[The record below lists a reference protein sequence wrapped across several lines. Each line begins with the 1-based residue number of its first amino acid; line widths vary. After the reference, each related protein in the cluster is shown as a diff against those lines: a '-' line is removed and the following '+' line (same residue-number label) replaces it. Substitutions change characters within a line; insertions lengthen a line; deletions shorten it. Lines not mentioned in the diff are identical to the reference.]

1 MPDLLYTGASGFLA
15 SNTIP
20 TLKQLGYN
28 VITLG
33 TGNETYQYDIARQV
47 PVFNEQYDIV
57 FHAAGKAHSEPK
69 TEAEKQLFYDVNF
82 KGTVNVCKGLEN
94 SGALPKQFVFI
105 STVAV
110 YGLDSG
116 ELVTEEH
123 ALNGDTPYAKSK
135 IMAEEWLAEWAGRNN
150 VTLTILRLPLVAG
163 ANPPG
168 NLGAM
173 INGIRSGKYL
183 SIGKATASKSIIW
196 AEDIATILPRLA
208 PVGGIYN
215 ITDGLH
221 PTFSQ
226 LETVI
231 SGQLKKKTPL
241 SLPMGMAKILGWV
254 GDIMG
259 SKFPVNSSKLKKI
272 TSTLTFDDKK
282 LHAAIEWAPSSVV
295 KKLSQ
300 IPL

>member
-15 SNTIP
+15 NNTIP

-33 TGNETYQYDIARQV
+33 IGDEAYQCNLAKDIPVLNESYDV
-47 PVFNEQYDIV
+47 V

-69 TEAEKQLFYDVNF
+69 TDAEKQLFYDVNF
-82 KGTVNVCKGLEN
+82 QGTVNLCKGLEN
-94 SGALPKQFVFI
+94 FGTLPKQFVFI

-110 YGLDSG
+110 YGLDGG
-116 ELVTEEH
+116 ELITEEH
-123 ALNGDTPYAKSK
+123 ALNGETPYAKSK
-135 IMAEEWLAEWAGRNN
+135 IMAEEWLADWAGRNN
-150 VTLTILRLPLVAG
+150 ITLTILRLPLVAG
-163 ANPPG
+163 VNPPG

-173 INGIRSGKYL
+173 INGIKSGKYL
-183 SIGKATASKSIIW
+183 SIGKANARKSIIW
-196 AEDIATILPRLA
+196 AEDIAAILPLIA
-208 PVGGIYN
+208 PIGGVYN

-221 PTFSQ
+221 PMFSQ
-226 LETVI
+226 LEAVI
-231 SGQLKKKTPL
+231 SEQLKKKAPL
-241 SLPMGMAKILGWV
+241 SLPIALAKILGWA
-254 GDIMG
+254 GDIIG
-259 SKFPVNSSKLKKI
+259 NKFPVNSNKLQKI

-282 LHAAIEWAPSSVV
+282 LHAAVKWNPSSVV

>member
-15 SNTIP
+15 NNTIP

-33 TGNETYQYDIARQV
+33 IGDEAYQCNLAKDIPVLNESYDV
-47 PVFNEQYDIV
+47 V

-69 TEAEKQLFYDVNF
+69 TDAEKQLFYDVNF
-82 KGTVNVCKGLEN
+82 QGTVNLCKGLEN
-94 SGALPKQFVFI
+94 FGTLPKQFVFI

-110 YGLDSG
+110 YGLDGG
-116 ELVTEEH
+116 ELITEEH
-123 ALNGDTPYAKSK
+123 ALNGETPYAKSK
-135 IMAEEWLAEWAGRNN
+135 IMAEEWLTDWAGRNN
-150 VTLTILRLPLVAG
+150 ITLTILRLPLVAG
-163 ANPPG
+163 VNPPG

-173 INGIRSGKYL
+173 INGIKSGKYL
-183 SIGKATASKSIIW
+183 SIGKANARKSIIW
-196 AEDIATILPRLA
+196 AEDIAAILPLIA
-208 PVGGIYN
+208 PIGGVYN

-221 PTFSQ
+221 PMFSQ
-226 LETVI
+226 LEAVI
-231 SGQLKKKTPL
+231 SEQLKKKAPL
-241 SLPMGMAKILGWV
+241 SLPIALAKVLGWA
-254 GDIMG
+254 GDIIG
-259 SKFPVNSSKLKKI
+259 NKFPVNSNKLQKI

-282 LHAAIEWAPSSVV
+282 LHAAVKWNPSSVV

>member
-15 SNTIP
+15 NNTIP

-33 TGNETYQYDIARQV
+33 IGDEAYQCNLAKDIPVLNESYDV
-47 PVFNEQYDIV
+47 V

-69 TEAEKQLFYDVNF
+69 TDAEKQLFYDVNF
-82 KGTVNVCKGLEN
+82 QGTVNLCKGLEN
-94 SGALPKQFVFI
+94 FGTLPKQFVFI

-110 YGLDSG
+110 YGLDGG
-116 ELVTEEH
+116 ELITEEH
-123 ALNGDTPYAKSK
+123 ALNGETPYAKSK
-135 IMAEEWLAEWAGRNN
+135 IMAEEWLTDWAGRNN
-150 VTLTILRLPLVAG
+150 ITLTILRLPLVAG
-163 ANPPG
+163 VNPPG

-173 INGIRSGKYL
+173 INGIKSGKYL
-183 SIGKATASKSIIW
+183 SIGRANARKSIIW
-196 AEDIATILPRLA
+196 AEDIAAILPLIA
-208 PVGGIYN
+208 PIGGVYN

-221 PTFSQ
+221 PMFSQ
-226 LETVI
+226 LEAVI
-231 SGQLKKKTPL
+231 SEQLKKKTPL
-241 SLPMGMAKILGWV
+241 SLPIALAKILGWA
-254 GDIMG
+254 GDIIG
-259 SKFPVNSSKLKKI
+259 NKFPVNSNKLQKI

-282 LHAAIEWAPSSVV
+282 LHAAVKWNPSSVV

>member
-15 SNTIP
+15 NNTIP

-33 TGNETYQYDIARQV
+33 IGDEAYQCNLAKDIPVLNESYDV
-47 PVFNEQYDIV
+47 V

-69 TEAEKQLFYDVNF
+69 TDAEKQLFYDVNF
-82 KGTVNVCKGLEN
+82 QGTVNLCKGLEN
-94 SGALPKQFVFI
+94 FGTLPKQFVFI

-110 YGLDSG
+110 YGLDGG
-116 ELVTEEH
+116 ELITEEH
-123 ALNGDTPYAKSK
+123 ALNGETPYAKSK
-135 IMAEEWLAEWAGRNN
+135 IMAEEWLTDWAGRNN
-150 VTLTILRLPLVAG
+150 ITLTILRLPLVAG
-163 ANPPG
+163 VNPPG

-173 INGIRSGKYL
+173 INGIKSGKYL
-183 SIGKATASKSIIW
+183 SIGKANARKSIIW
-196 AEDIATILPRLA
+196 AEDIAAILPLIA
-208 PVGGIYN
+208 PIGGTFN

-221 PTFSQ
+221 PMFSQ
-226 LETVI
+226 LEAVI
-231 SGQLKKKTPL
+231 SEQLKKKTPL
-241 SLPMGMAKILGWV
+241 SLPIALAKVLGWA
-254 GDIMG
+254 GDIIG
-259 SKFPVNSSKLKKI
+259 NKFPVNSNKLQKI

-282 LHAAIEWAPSSVV
+282 LHAAVKWNPSSVV

>member
-15 SNTIP
+15 NNTIP

-33 TGNETYQYDIARQV
+33 IGDEAYQCNLAKDIPVLNESYDV
-47 PVFNEQYDIV
+47 V

-69 TEAEKQLFYDVNF
+69 TDAEKQLFYDVNF
-82 KGTVNVCKGLEN
+82 QGTVNLCKGLEN
-94 SGALPKQFVFI
+94 FGTLPKQFVFI

-110 YGLDSG
+110 YGLDGG
-116 ELVTEEH
+116 ELITEEH
-123 ALNGDTPYAKSK
+123 ALNGETPYAKSK
-135 IMAEEWLAEWAGRNN
+135 IMAEEWLADWAGRNN
-150 VTLTILRLPLVAG
+150 ITLTILRLPLVAG
-163 ANPPG
+163 VNPPG

-173 INGIRSGKYL
+173 INGIKSGKYL
-183 SIGKATASKSIIW
+183 SIGKANARKSIIW
-196 AEDIATILPRLA
+196 AEDIAAILPLIA
-208 PVGGIYN
+208 PIGGVYN

-221 PTFSQ
+221 PMFSQ
-226 LETVI
+226 LEAVI
-231 SGQLKKKTPL
+231 SEQLKKKAPL
-241 SLPMGMAKILGWV
+241 SLPIALAKVLGWA
-254 GDIMG
+254 GDIIG
-259 SKFPVNSSKLKKI
+259 NKFPVNSNKLQKI

-282 LHAAIEWAPSSVV
+282 LHAAVKWNPSSVV

>member
-15 SNTIP
+15 NNTIP

-33 TGNETYQYDIARQV
+33 IGDEAYQCNLAKDIPVLNESYDV
-47 PVFNEQYDIV
+47 V

-69 TEAEKQLFYDVNF
+69 TDAEKQLFYDVNF
-82 KGTVNVCKGLEN
+82 QGTVNLCKGLEN
-94 SGALPKQFVFI
+94 FGTLPKQFVFI

-110 YGLDSG
+110 YGLDGG
-116 ELVTEEH
+116 ELITEEH
-123 ALNGDTPYAKSK
+123 ALNGETPYAKSK
-135 IMAEEWLAEWAGRNN
+135 IMAEEWLTDWAGRNN
-150 VTLTILRLPLVAG
+150 ITLTILRLPLVAG
-163 ANPPG
+163 VNPPG

-173 INGIRSGKYL
+173 INGIKSGKYL
-183 SIGKATASKSIIW
+183 SIGKANARKSIIW
-196 AEDIATILPRLA
+196 AEDIAAILPLIA
-208 PVGGIYN
+208 PIGGVYN

-221 PTFSQ
+221 PMFSQ
-226 LETVI
+226 LEAVI
-231 SGQLKKKTPL
+231 SEQLKKKTPL
-241 SLPMGMAKILGWV
+241 SLPIALAKILGWA
-254 GDIMG
+254 GDIIG
-259 SKFPVNSSKLKKI
+259 NKFPVNSNKLQKI

-282 LHAAIEWAPSSVV
+282 LHAAVKWNPSSVV

>member
-15 SNTIP
+15 NNTIP

-33 TGNETYQYDIARQV
+33 IGDEAYQCNLAKDIPVLNESYDV
-47 PVFNEQYDIV
+47 V

-69 TEAEKQLFYDVNF
+69 TDAEKQLFYDVNF
-82 KGTVNVCKGLEN
+82 QGTVNLCKGLEN
-94 SGALPKQFVFI
+94 FGALPKQFVFI

-110 YGLDSG
+110 YGLDGG
-116 ELVTEEH
+116 ELITEEH
-123 ALNGDTPYAKSK
+123 ALNGETPYAKSK
-135 IMAEEWLAEWAGRNN
+135 IMAEEWLTDWAGRNN
-150 VTLTILRLPLVAG
+150 ITLTILRLPLVAG
-163 ANPPG
+163 VNPPG

-173 INGIRSGKYL
+173 INGIKSGKYL
-183 SIGKATASKSIIW
+183 SIGKANARKSIIW
-196 AEDIATILPRLA
+196 AEDIAAVLPLIA
-208 PVGGIYN
+208 PIGGIYN

-221 PTFSQ
+221 PMFSQ
-226 LETVI
+226 LEAVI
-231 SGQLKKKTPL
+231 SEQLKKKVPL
-241 SLPMGMAKILGWV
+241 SLPIALAKVLGWA
-254 GDIMG
+254 GDIIG
-259 SKFPVNSSKLKKI
+259 SKFPVNSNKLQKI

-282 LHAAIEWAPSSVV
+282 LHAAVKWNPSSVV